1 MAAYT
6 SYLQGQILN
15 LIFNNTAYSAPSTYV
30 ALFSDTASPPASEIS
45 TSGTAYA
52 RQQITTSSAGWTIS
66 GGTASNT
73 ATIAFP
79 AATAGYTI
87 QSVAVMDNISGGN
100 MLFYGTLVAPQTLG
114 IGDIFEFTANQLSIS
129 IS

>member
-52 RQQITTSSAGWTIS
+52 RQSSAGWTIS